1 MHNSNLGQQRSWH
14 KMKQRWKKSQLVS
27 MYMLTQQK
35 LLLMQGNQ
43 RHVKQ
48 LKNTRLHHS
57 LEQAVTDARKLK
69 QPTTP
74 TSTISTKA

>member
-14 KMKQRWKKSQLVS
+14 RMKQRCERLQLVS

-43 RHVKQ
+43 HHAKQ
-48 LKNTRLHHS
+48 LKNTRLHRS

-74 TSTISTKA
+74 TSTISTRA

>member
-1 MHNSNLGQQRSWH
+1 MHNSNLGQQRSWRR
-14 KMKQRWKKSQLVS
+14 MKQRWKKSQLVS

-35 LLLMQGNQ
+35 LSLMQDNQ
-43 RHVKQ
+43 HHVKQ
-48 LKNTRLHHS
+48 LKNTRSLRY
-57 LEQAVTDARKLK
+57 LEQAVTDAQKLK